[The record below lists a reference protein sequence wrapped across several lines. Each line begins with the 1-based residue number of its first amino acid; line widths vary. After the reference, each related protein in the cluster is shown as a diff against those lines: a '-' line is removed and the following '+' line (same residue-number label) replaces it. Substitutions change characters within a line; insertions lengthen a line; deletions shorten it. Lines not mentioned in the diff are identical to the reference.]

1 MGKLPIVLI
10 FGMSSAMVTLQNILP
25 QRVLCHLGI
34 ETFYSFAAAEYLTRI
49 IEEVVMIDILYF
61 FSLVHKNFVSNYVI

>member
-49 IEEVVMIDILYF
+49 IEEVVIFILILHFFISIYDDIVYN
-61 FSLVHKNFVSNYVI
+61 S